1 MLFKYIMGKT
11 KRRKVRK
18 NKSRKLKNKRNTKKK
33 VSARGSKNVTIK
45 KKARRT
51 WSADYDFKPKYINL
65 AGKRIMDNPAD
76 YDLEV
81 KKSKIHGYGLFTK
94 IPFKKDQAICP
105 YNHLKSQVMDWN
117 KFVKKYGNDFRFTYS
132 LKAFGNNKIIN
143 QKNNRNFVAFIN
155 DNRPNHNVYLAKRG
169 LKARRNIKA
178 GEELTLSYPHYDP
191 TGLASF

>member
-1 MLFKYIMGKT
+1 MFLKYIMGKT
-11 KRRKVRK
+11 KRRKR
-18 NKSRKLKNKRNTKKK
+18 SIRRTIKKK
-33 VSARGSKNVTIK
+33 DN

-51 WSADYDFKPKYINL
+51 WSSNHVFKPKPMNL
-65 AGKRIMDNPAD
+65 AGKRVMDNPAD

-94 IPFKKDQAICP
+94 ISFKKDQSICP
-105 YNHLKSQVMDWN
+105 YNHMKSQVMSWN

-143 QKNNRNFVAFIN
+143 QKKNRNFVAFTN
-155 DNRPNHNVYLAKRG
+155 DNRPYHNVYLAKRG

-191 TGLASF
+191 KGLDSF

>member
-1 MLFKYIMGKT
+1 MFLKYIMGKT
-11 KRRKVRK
+11 KKRKPK
-18 NKSRKLKNKRNTKKK
+18 KRNNTKKNNK
-33 VSARGSKNVTIK
+33 GIK
-45 KKARRT
+45 KKRRT
-51 WSADYDFKPKYINL
+51 WSSHHKFIPKYINL

-81 KKSKIHGYGLFTK
+81 KKSKIHGYGVFTK

-105 YNHLKSQVMDWN
+105 YNHMKSQVMDWK
-117 KFVKKYGNDFRFTYS
+117 KFVKKYGEDFRFTYS

-143 QKNNRNFVAFIN
+143 LKKHRNLVCFIN
-155 DNRPNHNVYLAKRG
+155 DNRPYHNVYLAKRG

-191 TGLASF
+191 KGLGSF

>member
-1 MLFKYIMGKT
+1 MFLKYIMGKT
-11 KRRKVRK
+11 RKKRKK
-18 NKSRKLKNKRNTKKK
+18 NEKKK
-33 VSARGSKNVTIK
+33 KRGKTLSKK
-45 KKARRT
+45 MRRT
-51 WSADYDFKPKYINL
+51 WSSHHKFNPKYIKL
-65 AGKRIMDNPAD
+65 AGKRIMDNPTD

-105 YNHLKSQVMDWN
+105 YNHMKSQVMGWE
-117 KFVKKYGNDFRFTYS
+117 KFVKKYGEDFRFTYS

-143 QKNNRNFVAFIN
+143 QKKNRNFIAFIN

-191 TGLASF
+191 KGLGSF

>member
-1 MLFKYIMGKT
+1 MFLKYIMGKT
-11 KRRKVRK
+11 RKKPKRKK
-18 NKSRKLKNKRNTKKK
+18 GIKSSTKK
-33 VSARGSKNVTIK
+33 IK
-45 KKARRT
+45 KKRIRRT
-51 WSADYDFKPKYINL
+51 WSSKHKFKPKYINL
-65 AGKRIMDNPAD
+65 AGKRIIDNPTD

-105 YNHLKSQVMDWN
+105 YNHMKSQVMGWK
-117 KFVKKYGNDFRFTYS
+117 KFVKKYGEDFRFTYS

-143 QKNNRNFVAFIN
+143 QKKHRNFIAFIN

-191 TGLASF
+191 KGLVSF

>member
-1 MLFKYIMGKT
+1 MFLKYIMGKT
-11 KRRKVRK
+11 RKRSKKGTRKRIRK
-18 NKSRKLKNKRNTKKK
+18 KR
-33 VSARGSKNVTIK
+33 TIK
-45 KKARRT
+45 KGKKVDAKNSASTKRVRRT
-51 WSADYDFKPKYINL
+51 WSPHHEFKPKYINL

-76 YDLEV
+76 YGLEV
-81 KKSKIHGYGLFTK
+81 KKSKIHGYGLFTT

-143 QKNNRNFVAFIN
+143 QKKNRNFVAFTN
-155 DNRPNHNVYLAKRG
+155 DNRPHHNVYLAKRG

-191 TGLASF
+191 KGLASF

>member
-1 MLFKYIMGKT
+1 MFLKYIMRKT
-11 KRRKVRK
+11 RKGINPQKRKRKIKRK
-18 NKSRKLKNKRNTKKK
+18 KTHKINKKR
-33 VSARGSKNVTIK
+33 
-45 KKARRT
+45 ARRT
-51 WSADYDFKPKYINL
+51 WSPHHKFTPKYINL

-94 IPFKKDQAICP
+94 ISFKKDQSICP
-105 YNHLKSQVMDWN
+105 YNHMKSQVMDWK
-117 KFVKKYGNDFRFTYS
+117 KFVKKYGQDFRFTYS

-143 QKNNRNFVAFIN
+143 QKKNRNFVAFIN
-155 DNRPNHNVYLAKRG
+155 DNRPYHNVYLAKRG

-191 TGLASF
+191 KGLGSF

>member
-1 MLFKYIMGKT
+1 MFLKYIMGKT
-11 KRRKVRK
+11 KRKRVRNKKTKKRAQKK
-18 NKSRKLKNKRNTKKK
+18 NKT
-33 VSARGSKNVTIK
+33 VK

-51 WSADYDFKPKYINL
+51 WSSDHKFKPKNINL
-65 AGKRIMDNPAD
+65 HGKRIMDNPAD

-105 YNHLKSQVMDWN
+105 YNHMKSQIMDWN

-143 QKNNRNFVAFIN
+143 QKKNRNFVAFTN
-155 DNRPNHNVYLAKRG
+155 DNRPYHNVYLAKRG

-191 TGLASF
+191 KGKGSF

>member
-18 NKSRKLKNKRNTKKK
+18 NKSRKPKNKRRTIKRAQAKKP
-33 VSARGSKNVTIK
+33 KNATIK

-117 KFVKKYGNDFRFTYS
+117 KFVKKYGDDFRFTYS

>member
-1 MLFKYIMGKT
+1 MFRYFNKTKKRKSKKKGT
-11 KRRKVRK
+11 KRRRRK
-18 NKSRKLKNKRNTKKK
+18 MNNKTLKNGKSKK
-33 VSARGSKNVTIK
+33 V
-45 KKARRT
+45 RRT
-51 WSADYDFKPKYINL
+51 WSKDYKFKPKYINL
-65 AGKRIMDNPAD
+65 KGKRIMDNPED

-94 IPFKKDQAICP
+94 ISFKKDQAICP
-105 YNHLKSQVMDWN
+105 YNHTKDQIMDWK
-117 KFVKKYGNDFRFTYS
+117 KFVKKYGEDFRFTYS

-143 QKNNRNFVAFIN
+143 QKKNRNFVAFIN

-169 LKARRNIKA
+169 LKARRNIRA

>member
-1 MLFKYIMGKT
+1 MFLKYIMGKT
-11 KRRKVRK
+11 RKKRKPKKIKKKIKRK
-18 NKSRKLKNKRNTKKK
+18 NTKKNNK
-33 VSARGSKNVTIK
+33 RIK

-51 WSADYDFKPKYINL
+51 WSSHHKFIPKYINL

-105 YNHLKSQVMDWN
+105 YNHMKSQVMDWN
-117 KFVKKYGNDFRFTYS
+117 KFIKKYGEDFRFTYS

-143 QKNNRNFVAFIN
+143 QKKNRNFVAFTN
-155 DNRPNHNVYLAKRG
+155 DNRPYHNVYLAKRG

-191 TGLASF
+191 KGLGSF

>member
-11 KRRKVRK
+11 KRKRKRRK
-18 NKSRKLKNKRNTKKK
+18 NTKKN
-33 VSARGSKNVTIK
+33 SKNSKNSTLK
-45 KKARRT
+45 KRVRRT
-51 WSADYDFKPKYINL
+51 WSPNHVFKPNYINL

-105 YNHLKSQVMDWN
+105 YNHLKSQVMDWK
-117 KFVKKYGNDFRFTYS
+117 KFVKKHGNDFRFTYS

-143 QKNNRNFVAFIN
+143 QKKNRNFVAFIN

>member
-1 MLFKYIMGKT
+1 MFLKYIMGKT
-11 KRRKVRK
+11 KRRRVRH
-18 NKSRKLKNKRNTKKK
+18 KRTKKRSYGRK
-33 VSARGSKNVTIK
+33 TKSKKIVKSKNVTIK

-51 WSADYDFKPKYINL
+51 WGPDYDFKPKYINL

-117 KFVKKYGNDFRFTYS
+117 KFVKKYGDDFRFTYS

-143 QKNNRNFVAFIN
+143 QKKNRNFVAFIN
-155 DNRPNHNVYLAKRG
+155 DNRPHHNVYLAKRG
-169 LKARRNIKA
+169 LKARRNIRA

-191 TGLASF
+191 KGLASF